1 MATRPF
7 SEFSEEEQEQF
18 AQACRQMGMPPDDF
32 DITDE
37 MNGNAVR
44 RVSVRRLSTEAS
56 SAYEAGA
63 GAEWV
68 EEFESDLE
76 CGLFGRVTV

>member
-18 AQACRQMGMPPDDF
+18 AQACRQMGMPADDF

-63 GAEWV
+63 GAAWV

>member
-7 SEFSEEEQEQF
+7 TEFPADEQQ
-18 AQACRQMGMPPDDF
+18 QVQDACRHVGLAAAMF

-37 MNGNAVR
+37 GDDAGAR
-44 RVSVRRLSTEAS
+44 RVSVRRVGTDKTSV
-56 SAYEAGA
+56 YEAGA
-63 GAEWV
+63 GTAWM

-76 CGLFGRVTV
+76 CGLYGPVTV